1 MPRPTSRS
9 SRSNPARPSAAAR
22 ARRRERVAASP
33 ISGALLASGVRPSK
47 LRGQNFLTST
57 AVAARIVDALAPARG
72 DEVIEIGPGLGILSE
87 RIAACP
93 VARLVLVEL
102 DERLARRLEER
113 FRGDRRVRIINQD
126 FLALDLAR
134 VAAHPPVKV
143 IGNLPF
149 NAAAAILRKL
159 CGYSRMTG
167 AMVLMFQREVGE
179 RIRARPGHEGYAALS
194 VFTALYFE
202 IVQHF
207 RVAAGSFHPR
217 PKVDAEVLVMRPR
230 GQLPFEP
237 AEETNVLETIRAS
250 FAMPRKTIRNS
261 LAGAL
266 GIESAQ
272 IERAL
277 AAAGIDPGARASTL
291 AADDFIRLAHARQIA
306 GN

>member
-9 SRSNPARPSAAAR
+9 RSSNPANSSAAAR
-22 ARRRERVAASP
+22 ARRRERAEPSA
-33 ISGALLASGVRPSK
+33 IGGALAASGVRPTKS
-47 LRGQNFLTST
+47 RGQNFLTSP
-57 AVAARIVDALAPARG
+57 AVAARIVDALAPGRG

-87 RIAACP
+87 RIAAAP

-102 DERLARRLEER
+102 DARLAKRLEER
-113 FRGDRRVRIINQD
+113 FHGDRRVRIINQD

-134 VAAHPPVKV
+134 VGLHPPVKV

-149 NAAAAILRKL
+149 NVAAAILRKL
-159 CGYSRMTG
+159 CGYSRMIA

-179 RIRARPGHEGYAALS
+179 RIRARPGESGYGALS

-202 IVQHF
+202 VAGHF

-230 GQLPFEP
+230 EVLPFEP
-237 AEETNVLETIRAS
+237 AEEANVLETIRAS

-261 LAGAL
+261 LVNAL
-266 GIESAQ
+266 GIDSER
-272 IERAL
+272 IEPAL
-277 AAAGIDPGARASTL
+277 AAADIDPGARAGTL
-291 AADDFIRLAHARQIA
+291 AAADFIRLARA
-306 GN
+306 GKFAGA